1 MSRIAR
7 LAVVTFAS
15 LSLSAAPKPKYD
27 YYLTGSSGD
36 ASATTEFGL
45 GLMGGG
51 TDVDALFTW
60 MATKAGGGDFVVIR
74 ATGADG
80 YNQYVYDFGGFD
92 SVETLVLA
100 NRDVSSDA
108 FVLRTIRNAEAL
120 FIAGGDQSDYV
131 NNWKDT
137 PVEDEIH
144 ALIAKGIPIAGTSA
158 GTAILGEL
166 LYSAQRKSVTSAQ
179 ALANPFD
186 KNITLDRDF
195 LVVPGMADII
205 TDQHFVERDRMG
217 RTLAFMARL
226 ATDGGVPGIKAIAI
240 DRETAVL
247 VEADGSATVVANAGH
262 ETPYVYLLSGGNP
275 QVVQPKTP
283 LTFVDVQVRKVVAGE
298 SFDFSDWSGAG
309 QSGYEL
315 DVHAGVITSTQPGGA
330 IY

>member
-1 MSRIAR
+1 MSRTVRFAV
-7 LAVVTFAS
+7 LAFAC
-15 LSLSAAPKPKYD
+15 LSLSAAPKPRFD
-27 YYLTGSSGD
+27 YYLTGNGED
-36 ASATTEFGL
+36 ATGTTEAGV

-60 MATKAGGGDFVVIR
+60 MSDRAGGGDFVVIR
-74 ATGADG
+74 ASGADG
-80 YNQYVYDFGGFD
+80 YNQYVFDLGNFD
-92 SVETLVLA
+92 SVETLVLPS
-100 NRDVSSDA
+100 RDVSSHE

-137 PVEDEIH
+137 PVEDAIH
-144 ALIAKGIPIAGTSA
+144 ELIGRGIPIAGTSA

-179 ALANPFD
+179 ALADPFD
-186 KNITLDRDF
+186 RNITLDRDF
-195 LVVPGMADII
+195 LVVPGMAGII

-262 ETPYVYLLSGGNP
+262 ETPNVYLLTGGDP

-283 LTFVDVQVRKVVAGE
+283 LTFVGVQVRKVVAGE
-298 SFDFSDWSGAG
+298 SFDFADWTAAG
-309 QSGYEL
+309 SIAYQL
-315 DVHAGVITSTQPGGA
+315 NVNAGVVTSTQPDGDV
-330 IY
+330 Y

>member
-1 MSRIAR
+1 MRTLGR
-7 LAVVTFAS
+7 LAIIAVAC
-15 LSLSAAPKPKYD
+15 LSLSAAPKPKFE
-27 YYLTGSSGD
+27 YYLTGD
-36 ASATTEFGL
+36 AADRTATTEFGL

-60 MATKAGGGDFVVIR
+60 MSDRAGGGDFVVIR
-74 ATGADG
+74 ASGADG
-80 YNQYVYDFGGFD
+80 YNQYVYDLGDFD
-92 SVETLVLA
+92 SVETLVLP
-100 NRDVSSDA
+100 NRDVSSHA
-108 FVLRTIRNAEAL
+108 FVLQTIRNAEAL

-131 NNWKDT
+131 NYWKDT

-144 ALIAKGIPIAGTSA
+144 ALIARGVPVAGTSA

-179 ALANPFD
+179 ALADPFD
-186 KNITLDRDF
+186 RNITLDRDF

-226 ATDGGVPGIKAIAI
+226 ATDGGVPDITAIAI

-247 VEADGSATVVANAGH
+247 VDADGLATVIANAGH
-262 ETPYVYLLSGGNP
+262 ETPHVYLLTGGDP
-275 QVVQPKTP
+275 QIVQPKTP
-283 LTFVDVQVRKVVAGE
+283 LTFTGVQVRKVVAGE
-298 SFDFSDWSGAG
+298 SFGFADWANAG
-309 QSGYEL
+309 SIGYQL
-315 DVHAGVITSTQPGGA
+315 NVNAGVVTSTQPGGA

>member
-1 MSRIAR
+1 MRLPCR
-7 LAVVTFAS
+7 LAIIAAAS
-15 LSLSAAPKPKYD
+15 LSLSAAPKPKFD
-27 YYLTGSSGD
+27 YYLTGDGGD
-36 ASATTEFGL
+36 RTATTEFGL

-60 MATKAGGGDFVVIR
+60 MSDRAGGGDFVVIR
-74 ATGADG
+74 ASGADG
-80 YNQYVYDFGGFD
+80 YNQYVYDLGDFD
-92 SVETLVLA
+92 SVETLVLP

-108 FVLRTIRNAEAL
+108 FVLQTIRNAEAL

-131 NNWKDT
+131 NYWKDT

-144 ALIAKGIPIAGTSA
+144 ELIERGVPVAGTSA

-179 ALANPFD
+179 ALVNPFD
-186 KNITLDRDF
+186 RNITLDRDF
-195 LVVPGMADII
+195 LVAPGMADII

-226 ATDGGVPGIKAIAI
+226 ATDGVPGIKAIAI

-247 VEADGSATVVANAGH
+247 VDASGSATVIANDDH
-262 ETPYVYLLSGGNP
+262 ETPHVYLLTGGDP

-283 LTFVDVQVRKVVAGE
+283 LTFVGVQVRKVVAGE
-298 SFDFSDWSGAG
+298 SFGFADWSSAG
-309 QSGYEL
+309 SIAYQL
-315 DVHAGVITSTQPGGA
+315 DVNAGVVTSTQSGGG